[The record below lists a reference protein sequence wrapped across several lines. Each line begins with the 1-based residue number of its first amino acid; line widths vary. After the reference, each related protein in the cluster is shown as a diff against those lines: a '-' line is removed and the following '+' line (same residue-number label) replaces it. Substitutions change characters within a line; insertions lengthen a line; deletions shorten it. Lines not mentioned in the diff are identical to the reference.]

1 MCGGTI
7 ERLADMKTYW
17 IYDGCWKRVTPERYL
32 AYDGIK
38 EIRDG
43 EFCHAKPDFC
53 DKRLNSG
60 GFVPFEE
67 YKCPNPD
74 GLDVCRMM
82 WRHGIMPDKKDMD
95 RISEAVAEAL
105 KTNLIPNVRR

>member
-1 MCGGTI
+1 
-7 ERLADMKTYW
+7 MKEYW
-17 IYDGCWKRVTPERYL
+17 IYDGYWKRVTPERYL

-43 EFCHAKPDFC
+43 EFCHTESDFG

-60 GFVPFEE
+60 GFVPWEE
-67 YKCPNPD
+67 YKRLNPD

-82 WRHGIMPDKKDMD
+82 WSHGIMPDKNDMD
-95 RISEAVAEAL
+95 RIAEALAEAL